1 MVATVIPDE
10 RIGPH
15 ERIGLRGDRR
25 LPVIA
30 GFCLLALA
38 GLAAIAGGF
47 TAAQA
52 DRSSTHSLEVRQ
64 VDARLFSAVQ
74 DAETGQRGFLLT
86 GDPDYLTPFTRA
98 QADLPQLRAELR
110 DLTRDNPAQE
120 ARLNRLFP
128 LIDAKMAELA
138 QIVEL
143 RNDGHAD
150 AALATVRSNR
160 GREMMQR
167 IRAAD
172 EEFDLAEARLLSE
185 RQRQARQL
193 GGTLNVTVPIAV
205 IVAGVLAFLLTRE
218 AGRYETELE
227 EHNRSLAAEMSRREQ
242 AEAQLRQAQ
251 KMEALGQLTGG
262 VAHDFNNMLAIIVGN
277 LDILRRRLP
286 EDQPRLKAAAENALT
301 GANRAAA
308 LTQRLLAFSRLQPL
322 DPRPVNI
329 NKCVS
334 DMSEMLRRTL
344 GETVIVET
352 VLAGG
357 LWRAFVDNAQLESA
371 LLNLGVNARD
381 AMPSGGKLT
390 LETSNAW
397 LDQAYADQHA
407 EVVQGQYVLVAVT
420 DTGSGMTQE
429 VIDKAFDP
437 FFTTKGVGAGT
448 GLGLSQVHGF
458 LKQSK
463 GHIKLYS
470 EMGVGTTVKLY
481 LPRDV
486 SGQATDA
493 QDQTLPGAAIAQRF
507 TVLVVEDDAGVRQVA
522 VGALSE
528 LGFKVV
534 EADSAVVAMERLGQH
549 PEISLLLTDVVMPVT
564 DGRRL
569 AEAALQI
576 RPDLRVLYM
585 TGYTRNAIVHNG
597 MLDVGTRLLTK
608 PFTVEELER
617 ELRAMLSD
625 LI

>member
-1 MVATVIPDE
+1 MAATGFTGE
-10 RIGPH
+10 QG
-15 ERIGLRGDRR
+15 GLRRDHRF
-25 LPVIA
+25 PVVVA
-30 GFCLLALA
+30 FCLLALA
-38 GLAAIAGGF
+38 GLAAVAGVF
-47 TAAQA
+47 TAQRA
-52 DRSSTHSLEVRQ
+52 DQRSAHSLQVRQ
-64 VDARLFSAVQ
+64 VNARLFSAVQ

-86 GDPDYLTPFTRA
+86 GDPDYLAPFTRT
-98 QADLPQLRAELR
+98 QAELPLLR
-110 DLTRDNPAQE
+110 SELRELTRDNAAQQ
-120 ARLNRLFP
+120 ARLDRLYP

-138 QIVEL
+138 QTIAL

-150 AALATVRSNR
+150 AAVALVRTDL
-160 GREMMQR
+160 GRNLMQQ
-167 IRAAD
+167 IRAID
-172 EEFDLAEARLLSE
+172 EAFDTAEAMLLDA
-185 RQRQARQL
+185 RQARAREL
-193 GGTLNVTVPIAV
+193 GGTLNVTVPVAV
-205 IVAGVLAFLLTRE
+205 AIAGVLVFLLIR
-218 AGRYETELE
+218 ASARYETELE
-227 EHNRSLAAEMSRREQ
+227 NRNRSLAAEMAQREQ

-286 EDQPRLKAAAENALT
+286 LDQPRLKAAAENALT
-301 GANRAAA
+301 GANRATA

-322 DPRPVNI
+322 DPKPTDI

-344 GETVIVET
+344 GETIVVET

-357 LWRAFVDNAQLESA
+357 LWRAFIDNAQLESA

-381 AMPSGGKLT
+381 AMPADGGKLT
-390 LETSNAW
+390 LETSNAY

-407 EVVQGQYVLVAVT
+407 EVNPGQYVLVAVT
-420 DTGSGMTQE
+420 DTGTGMTPE
-429 VIDKAFDP
+429 VMDKAFDP

-463 GHIKLYS
+463 GHVKLYG
-470 EMGVGTTVKLY
+470 EVGVGTTVKLY

-486 SGQATDA
+486 SGQAAAA
-493 QDQTLPGAAIAQRF
+493 QDQALPGAAIGQRF

-522 VGALSE
+522 VGAVRE
-528 LGFKVV
+528 LGFKVI
-534 EADSAVVAMERLGQH
+534 EADSAAAALERLGEH
-549 PEISLLLTDVVMPVT
+549 PEVSVLLTDVVMPVT

-569 AEAALQI
+569 AEAALVD

-597 MLDVGTRLLTK
+597 VLDAGARLLTK
-608 PFTVEELER
+608 PFTVEQLDR
-617 ELRAMLSD
+617 ELRAILSD
-625 LI
+625 QI